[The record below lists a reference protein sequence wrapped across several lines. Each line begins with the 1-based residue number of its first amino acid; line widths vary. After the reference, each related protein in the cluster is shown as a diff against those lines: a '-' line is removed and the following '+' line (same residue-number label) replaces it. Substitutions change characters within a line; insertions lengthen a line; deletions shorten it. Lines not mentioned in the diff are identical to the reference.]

1 LQSQEG
7 ELEKCHASDY
17 SGIPDF
23 LQFAA
28 TANRPPPG
36 ACARLARHPRATA
49 CAHTQAACENGSPK
63 AAVHCDTHA

>member
-28 TANRPPPG
+28 TAAQAGVPPFPG
-36 ACARLARHPRATA
+36 PTGQARHAQTTPRPHAKTA
-49 CAHTQAACENGSPK
+49 ARRLPFDG
-63 AAVHCDTHA
+63 